1 MISPNADSLLSA
13 RGVAKQYT
21 QKRPIS
27 GTHFT
32 VEALRGVNLEV
43 PRGATMALVGESGAG
58 KSTLVR
64 CLALLERPTQGEIEL
79 EGRDLLSLSGKEL
92 FRARREIQ
100 LVFQDPASSL
110 NPRMTAVEIVAEPL
124 EVQREGTKDARLR
137 AAIELLEQVGLP
149 DSTAQKMPFEFSGG
163 QRQRIAIARSLA
175 LRPKLLILDE
185 AFSNLDLATRDS
197 LLRLLSELQARHSL
211 TYLHV
216 AHDLRLVSD
225 VASEVAVMYEGKIV
239 EHAPTAE
246 LFARPKSEY
255 ARLLLDAIRLP
266 GAGGND
272 DPVEVAP

>member
-1 MISPNADSLLSA
+1 MSSSHADILLWA
-13 RGVAKQYT
+13 RGLAKRYV

-27 GTHFT
+27 GAHFT
-32 VEALRGVNLEV
+32 VDALREVNLEV
-43 PRGATMALVGESGAG
+43 PRGATMAIVGESGAG

-64 CLALLERPTQGEIEL
+64 CLALLERPTHGEIEF

-100 LVFQDPASSL
+100 LVFQDPTSSL
-110 NPRMTAVEIVAEPL
+110 NPRMTAAEIVAEPL
-124 EVQREGTKDARLR
+124 AVQGEGTKDTRCR

-149 DSTAQKMPFEFSGG
+149 TSSGQKLPFEFSGG
-163 QRQRIAIARSLA
+163 QRQRIAIARALA

-197 LLRLLSELQARHSL
+197 LLRLLSELQTRHSL

-216 AHDLRLVSD
+216 SHDLRLVSD

-266 GAGGND
+266 TASRNHHS
-272 DPVEVAP
+272 VEAAR